1 MMKIVLLGIWGL
13 VDGVETKW
21 GKYPLPRSLGLYQL
35 VGQLQADDSTSTT
48 TLSVTDQINAIIAE
62 AAQSIANSQQV
73 VTAQLKELSVTEQM
87 VNQTVDQMETNED
100 ARVSLIKQY
109 NNNAMSMNQ
118 NLVDMTTGSQAINN
132 VISVSNRVKTNL
144 VSDINTLNNAIMVV
158 NDWMV
163 KMDAWVVFVTDETN
177 QIDGAQASLLDW
189 GEATKNNINTH
200 EVSAMKL
207 AREAYDIETQ
217 ISQMNN
223 LLLGT
228 GRLLNYVPTTLTMP
242 QASGGLGDSLWS

>member
-1 MMKIVLLGIWGL
+1 MKIVWFG
-13 VDGVETKW
+13 VFATVCSVETKW

-35 VGQLQADDSTSTT
+35 VNQLQTDDSTSTT
-48 TLSVTDQINAIIAE
+48 TLSVSEQINAVITSA
-62 AAQSIANSQQV
+62 ANSIKNSDQLV
-73 VTAQLKELSVTEQM
+73 KAQLKELNVTQQM
-87 VNQTVDQMETNED
+87 VNQTVDQIETNED
-100 ARVSLIKQY
+100 ARVALIKQY

-118 NLVDMTTGSQAINN
+118 NLVDMTTGSQQIND

-163 KMDAWVVFVTDETN
+163 KMDAWVVFVRDETN
-177 QIDGAQASLLDW
+177 QIDQAQANLLNW
-189 GEATKNNINTH
+189 GEATKNNVNTH
-200 EVSAMKL
+200 EVSALKL

-228 GRLLNYVPTTLTMP
+228 GKLMRYTPTTLTIP